1 MDAEIPGK
9 APIVSAGVESADAR
23 AINYT
28 FLLTGVSDQN
38 DLSDL
43 YRVAV
48 SGVTLKAVLDFSQ
61 SVDLLSS
68 DSTLMKLVG
77 ISGRT
82 IRRRLKNP
90 HERLNAEQSARA
102 IRGALL
108 LDQAV
113 RTIGSLEL
121 AEEWMLTPSIGLDGG
136 KPIDLLENSI
146 GAQLVGDYL
155 TRLEY
160 GVYQ

>member
-1 MDAEIPGK
+1 MDAEILGK
-9 APIVSAGVESADAR
+9 PPIVSAGAKPADAW
-23 AINYT
+23 AINFT
-28 FLLTGVSDQN
+28 FLLTAVSEHN
-38 DLSDL
+38 DLSAL
-43 YRVAV
+43 YRAAV
-48 SGVTLKAVLDFSQ
+48 SGVPPMALFKFAQ
-61 SVDLLSS
+61 SVGMLSS
-68 DSTLMKLVG
+68 DSALMKLVG
-77 ISGRT
+77 LSGRT

-90 HERLNAEQSARA
+90 HERLSAEQSARA